1 MWHHFINNS
10 QQLSQNTL
18 RKAEITAVFSVVAL
32 VVGLYS
38 AVKWQTN
45 GHASLFLTSLALIV
59 IEVLALATLRFSNMI
74 TLALNIG
81 FLGMVVHAI
90 NIIYQSG
97 GIVDSTH
104 SFWAPLLI
112 VAFYLSASRAMAL
125 AWSVVILVIAASMTY
140 LHTTGYHFPTILL
153 SESKQNIE
161 IWSGMLLPLF
171 VICFAQNFTSKQ
183 KESAISRAEKAQQ
196 ESALQA
202 DKASAGEKKMDNM
215 LVAVNHSVQEL
226 DEVIHQVNTQASQ
239 LNSNVQ
245 SLGVNSA
252 SQASAAEEMSQQ
264 LEQLS
269 SFTQESVNFMEQV
282 IVQTEAIKQQAESS
296 SDMLNASTDAIANID
311 NSNQKVVSVIE
322 LITSVAEQ
330 TNLLALNAAIEAA
343 RAGEHGR
350 GFAVVADQVRELSSK
365 TSNSVEEIRAL
376 INHSQQEIDS
386 GQKTIQTTVTELSE
400 MIEQVQTISSEITD
414 LSHLVTQQNQAI
426 GELDQASSDVAQSV
440 VGSKAIAEDIQT
452 ISDQLSQQIK
462 EGTELSERLR
472 AVMA

>member
-1 MWHHFINNS
+1 MWHHFIYSS
-10 QQLSQNTL
+10 QQLSRNTL

-32 VVGLYS
+32 IVGLYS
-38 AVKWQTN
+38 AIKWQTN
-45 GHASLFLTSLALIV
+45 GHASLFLTSLTLVV
-59 IEVLALATLRFSNMI
+59 IEVLALATLRFSKMI

-97 GIVDSTH
+97 GIVDSTQ

-215 LVAVNHSVQEL
+215 LVAVNHSVREL

-239 LNSNVQ
+239 LDSNVQ
-245 SLGVNSA
+245 SLGINSA

-414 LSHLVTQQNQAI
+414 LSQLVTQQNQAI

-452 ISDQLSQQIK
+452 ISDQLNQQIK

>member
-1 MWHHFINNS
+1 MWHHFIYNS
-10 QQLSQNTL
+10 QQLSRNTL

-32 VVGLYS
+32 IVGLYS
-38 AVKWQTN
+38 AIKWQTN
-45 GHASLFLTSLALIV
+45 GHASLFLTSLTLVV
-59 IEVLALATLRFSNMI
+59 IEVLALATLRFSKMI

-97 GIVDSTH
+97 GIVDSTQ

-215 LVAVNHSVQEL
+215 LVAVNHSVREL

-239 LNSNVQ
+239 LDSNVQ
-245 SLGVNSA
+245 SLGINSA

-414 LSHLVTQQNQAI
+414 LSQLVTQQNQAI

-452 ISDQLSQQIK
+452 ISDQLNQQIK

>member
-10 QQLSQNTL
+10 QQLTRNTL

-59 IEVLALATLRFSNMI
+59 VEVLALATLRFSKMI

-97 GIVDSTH
+97 GIVDSTQ

-125 AWSVVILVIAASMTY
+125 AWSVVILVISASMTY

-245 SLGVNSA
+245 SLGINSA

-282 IVQTEAIKQQAESS
+282 IVQTDAIKQQAESS
-296 SDMLNASTDAIANID
+296 SEMLNASTDAIANID

-414 LSHLVTQQNQAI
+414 LSQLVTQQNQAI

-452 ISDQLSQQIK
+452 ISDRLSQQIK